1 MAALI
6 ALGIAVATVAFV
18 AAPFFL
24 SRAEGPERHGMESDE
39 VGELLAEKEVVYD
52 AIQELDFD
60 LQSGKLSAEDHAG
73 LRRRHEE
80 RAALLLQQ
88 IDALQPA
95 RGVSQAGRPSRREK
109 RKG

>member
-1 MAALI
+1 MAVLI

-24 SRAEGPERHGMESDE
+24 ARAEEERRRPERPEE
-39 VGELLAEKEVVYD
+39 LRELLAEKEIVYD

-80 RAALLLQQ
+80 RAASILVR
-88 IDALQPA
+88 IDALQP
-95 RGVSQAGRPSRREK
+95 SQEAPRAGRPARREK
-109 RKG
+109 RKA